1 MTVDNHTALPPLP
14 EPYSVASTIKCVAC
28 GEPYR
33 PSIPVARPM
42 FSGITTN
49 ACKCGGTTF
58 GGTFVEG
65 PSPAVYTADQ
75 LRTYGKECMRLALS
89 SPAWVDLSAA
99 PPSRKPLTPELQSA
113 IDNVLDHG
121 IGCCPSGRQIEDDLR
136 QAMGLPREH
145 DE

>member
-99 PPSRKPLTPELQSA
+99 PPSRKPLSTETIFKFALESDPEIKGSDEA
-113 IDNVLDHG
+113 VINFTRRIERAHG
-121 IGCCPSGRQIEDDLR
+121 IGEG
-136 QAMGLPREH
+136 
-145 DE
+145 